1 MKFLPK
7 LTVLFFLLNGM
18 ACQQEPQL
26 SDSLAYESLEEQME
40 PPMEPKRSDQ
50 DRMDQD
56 PEPEKPVD
64 IEQKLIKEGD
74 IRFETYSIDS
84 TRKQVLAAVQR
95 NKGYTSSDN
104 SESYAG
110 RVSHTLVIRVPREN
124 FDALV
129 QEITQG
135 VDRLD
140 RKGIQVKDVTAEFV
154 DMSARLKTKK
164 ELENRY
170 TALLQRA
177 NTVSEMLE
185 IERQIGQLRGEIESI
200 EGRLN
205 YLQNK
210 VSLSTLTVTFYETL
224 PTQVA
229 FGNKFVEGFRQ
240 GWENL
245 IWFLVGLVNIW
256 PFLLLIP
263 LLIWGIRRLRRR

>member
-1 MKFLPK
+1 MNKFPK
-7 LTVLFFLLNGM
+7 LIALFLLFCGF

-40 PPMEPKRSDQ
+40 PPMDQSDRQQDEREQEPD
-50 DRMDQD
+50 
-56 PEPEKPVD
+56 EPADV
-64 IEQKLIKEGD
+64 EQKLIKEGD
-74 IRFETYSIDS
+74 IRFETVSIDS
-84 TRKQVLAAVQR
+84 TRKQVLAAVKR
-95 NKGYTSSDN
+95 NKGYISSDN

-110 RVSHTLVIRVPREN
+110 QVSHTLVIRVPKEN

-129 QEITQG
+129 KEITQG

-140 RKGIQVKDVTAEFV
+140 RKAIQVKDVTAEFV

-170 TALLQRA
+170 TALLQQAR
-177 NTVSEMLE
+177 NVSEMLE

-200 EGRLN
+200 EGRLK

-210 VSLSTLTVTFYETL
+210 VSLSTLTVSFYETI

-229 FGNKFVEGFRQ
+229 FGKKFVEGFRQ

-263 LLIWGIRRLRRR
+263 VVIWGFRRLRRR